1 MQEISALRAR
11 ALFRLAQILSSV
23 PFVEFLNNSTGW
35 SVIPI
40 SAFYI
45 WLLFS
50 FKCHNC
56 GVKLMDRKVS
66 SKIGNSLDFI
76 DKCPNCGKRMR

>member
-11 ALFRLAQILSSV
+11 ALFRLAQIVSFMPLL
-23 PFVEFLNNSTGW
+23 EFLFNRTGW

-40 SAFYI
+40 CAFYI

-56 GVKLMDRKVS
+56 GVKLIDRKVS

-76 DKCPNCGKRMR
+76 DKCPNCLKRMR